1 MKWQWEQMS
10 ATGRWCVVKSDE
22 RPDIR
27 NGRLKKPEGQG
38 PRVRNLKPLEQ
49 TEGTPE

>member
-22 RPDIR
+22 RPVVRDGRIR
-27 NGRLKKPEGQG
+27 KPEGQG
-38 PRVRNLKPLEQ
+38 PRIRNLKPLGQ
-49 TEGTPE
+49 TAETPE